1 MRLFSWLL
9 AVAVTTSAMHAA
21 FATTKSQVPDGAW
34 TTAQLSVA
42 RLGSSTASAGSIAI
56 FAGGISKVGDS
67 GECNPIA
74 LFSK

>member
-42 RLGSSTASAGSIAI
+42 RLGSSTGR
-56 FAGGISKVGDS
+56 VDHDMV
-67 GECNPIA
+67 A
-74 LFSK
+74 LQLQQQSHHADDIIR